1 MSIIENITAPF
12 PYTRGFISETLSIL
26 KVCLLATLIF
36 FFFKPFGLE
45 QANTLLILGFGFVV
59 CLSAVLNI
67 IISLY
72 VVRAFIN
79 EDKWKVWKEVIRTV
93 IYLCINSIAIIIYAN
108 YNFDISLGVFTIFK
122 FIGVTVILAIIP
134 ISIRVVSINNW
145 LLKNKLKEAQH
156 LSEGIK
162 ENIGDDEGV
171 IIELR
176 SNIVNDVVKTT
187 TNNLLFIEA
196 EKNYIIITE
205 LKENMTNE
213 NLLRLSLIKAL
224 EQIQNEHFI
233 RCHRSYVVNLKAVKK
248 VTGNSQGLKLVFG
261 DDLKHV
267 PVSRSYKKEVTEKL
281 QTFLN

>member
-1 MSIIENITAPF
+1 
-12 PYTRGFISETLSIL
+12 
-26 KVCLLATLIF
+26 
-36 FFFKPFGLE
+36 
-45 QANTLLILGFGFVV
+45 
-59 CLSAVLNI
+59 
-67 IISLY
+67 